1 MACAVSAFVALG
13 ANLGDAA
20 RTIGEALAAI
30 AAIDGTRL
38 RAVSSLYRTAP
49 VDADGP
55 DFVNAVAELETTLE
69 PQALLEQL
77 LAIERAHGRIRAAAD
92 AGAPGVRSPARP
104 LDLDLLTWDAL
115 GLDTPH
121 LRLPHPRMHER
132 AFVLVPLAEIAPSFR
147 LPGRP
152 PLAELLRACADQRIE
167 RLAPPPVPAALASIG
182 EARS

>member
-20 RTIGEALAAI
+20 RTIGEAIAAI
-30 AAIDGTRL
+30 AAIDGTRV

-55 DFVNAVAELETTLE
+55 DFVNAVAELETTLAPE
-69 PQALLEQL
+69 ALLDQL
-77 LAIERAHGRIRAAAD
+77 LAIERAHGRIRASAD
-92 AGAPGVRSPARP
+92 AGAPAGRSPARS

-115 GLDTPH
+115 SIDTPR
-121 LRLPHPRMHER
+121 LRLPHPRMHAR
-132 AFVLVPLAEIAPSFR
+132 AFVLVPLAEIAPALR

-167 RLAPPPVPAALASIG
+167 RLAPPPVPVAPASFG
-182 EARS
+182 EAGS